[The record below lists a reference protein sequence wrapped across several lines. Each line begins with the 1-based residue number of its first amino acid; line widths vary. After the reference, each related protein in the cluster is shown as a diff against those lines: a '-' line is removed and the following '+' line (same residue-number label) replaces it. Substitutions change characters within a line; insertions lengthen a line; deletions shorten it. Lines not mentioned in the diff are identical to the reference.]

1 MSSPPAVSSS
11 PRDMRS
17 ETSAS
22 SIRVLLVVGLA
33 FGAGLTAAWGL
44 SRRTGSSFEGRIEAR
59 TTFVNADRPGVITE
73 LVAQE
78 GVRVTLGEPL
88 VKLADGELQ
97 MLIARAHEEVATLTS
112 ERDQAVA
119 VAAVE
124 LAWRLKEID
133 ADVVEV
139 QLRSADYMKE
149 KFDYE
154 LERSMWADM
163 LSSTETVMF
172 DNGNASFQSMV
183 LNSRIPSE
191 QRMNAMLRHETACN
205 AVDVSAVQ
213 VEICEQRL
221 AELAKLKDQLPE
233 RVREKAGVNVAEERL
248 AAAQAEL
255 ARLESRQEELTVVSN
270 AIGTVGVYRRK
281 VGDHLNAGDP
291 IVELLDAARRW
302 IVVAVPSSQITEF
315 AVGRELDL
323 TFPGRQERTG
333 TVLSV
338 APQAEPSVL
347 GSPGGDDATVIVRVE
362 QRGKVWPDVPLGSRV
377 SVQLAE

>member
-1 MSSPPAVSSS
+1 
-11 PRDMRS
+11 MRS
-17 ETSAS
+17 ENHAS
-22 SIRVLLVVGLA
+22 PPFRILLLVGLA
-33 FGAGLTAAWGL
+33 FAAGLAAAWGL
-44 SRRTGSSFEGRIEAR
+44 SRRTGSTFEGRIEAR
-59 TTFVNADRPGVITE
+59 TTFVNADRPGVVTE
-73 LVAQE
+73 LLAQE
-78 GVRVTLGEPL
+78 GARVTLGDPL
-88 VKLADGELQ
+88 VTLADGELQ
-97 MLIARAHEEVATLTS
+97 TLIARAQEDVARLTS
-112 ERDQAVA
+112 ERDQSLA

-124 LAWRLKEID
+124 LAWRMKEID

-139 QLRSADYMKE
+139 QLRSADYLKQ
-149 KFDYE
+149 KYDYE

-172 DNGNASFQSMV
+172 DNGNESFQSMV
-183 LNSRIPSE
+183 LSSRIPGE

-205 AVDVSAVQ
+205 AVDVSGVQ

-233 RVREKAGVNVAEERL
+233 RVREKSGVTVAEERL

-255 ARLESRQEELTVVSN
+255 VRLESQQSELTVVSH
-270 AIGTVGVYRRK
+270 AVGTVGVYRRK
-281 VGDHLNAGDP
+281 IGDHLNAGDP

-302 IVVAVPSSQITEF
+302 LVVAVPSSQITEF
-315 AVGRELDL
+315 TVGRELDL
-323 TFPGRQERTG
+323 TFPGRQERKG

-338 APQAEPSVL
+338 APQAEPHDIVASA
-347 GSPGGDDATVIVRVE
+347 GADATVIVRVE